1 MRRLKPM
8 TNATEFLTLSNGV
21 KIPSIGFGTWQTPEG
36 EAAAE
41 AVRTAIEAGYRHID
55 TAQAYGNEKSV
66 GDGIK
71 RSGINRCD
79 LFVTTKLT
87 NDNHTYE
94 ITKSSFEQSLKD
106 LGLDYVDLFLIHWP
120 RPMKFRDNWQKANA
134 ETWKAMEE
142 LYDEGKIRAI
152 GVSNFMPLHLS
163 ALFDTAKIAPMVNQ
177 IRLCP
182 GCTQDEVARY
192 SREKGMI
199 LEAYSPLGTGR
210 IFDADDIM
218 FLSFKYGKSIAQISI
233 RWSLQMGFLPLPKSV
248 NEERIRSNIDVFDF
262 ELSDEDMEF
271 LSGSTGVAGGAPDP
285 DNMPF

>member
-1 MRRLKPM
+1 M
-8 TNATEFLTLSNGV
+8 TNATDFLTLSNGV

-66 GDGIK
+66 GDGIR
-71 RSGINRCD
+71 RSGINRDD

-142 LYDEGKIRAI
+142 LYEEGKIRAI

-182 GCTQDEVARY
+182 GCTQDEVVRY

-218 FLSFKYGKSIAQISI
+218 FLSSKYGKSIAQISI

>member
-1 MRRLKPM
+1 M
-8 TNATEFLTLSNGV
+8 TNATDFLTLSNGV

-66 GDGIK
+66 GDGIR
-71 RSGINRCD
+71 RSGINRDD

-120 RPMKFRDNWQKANA
+120 RPMKFRDNWQKANS

-142 LYDEGKIRAI
+142 LYEDGKIRAI

-182 GCTQDEVARY
+182 GCTQDEVVRY

-218 FLSFKYGKSIAQISI
+218 FLSSKYGKSIAQISI

>member
-1 MRRLKPM
+1 M
-8 TNATEFLTLSNGV
+8 TNATDFLTLSNGV

-66 GDGIK
+66 GDGIR

-142 LYDEGKIRAI
+142 LYEEGKIRAI

-182 GCTQDEVARY
+182 GCTQDEVVRY

-218 FLSFKYGKSIAQISI
+218 FLSSKYGKSIAQISI

>member
-1 MRRLKPM
+1 M

-142 LYDEGKIRAI
+142 LYEEGKIRAI

-182 GCTQDEVARY
+182 GCTQDEVVRY

-210 IFDADDIM
+210 IFDADDIR
-218 FLSFKYGKSIAQISI
+218 FLSSKYGKSIAQISI